1 MSFTKAVSL
10 LAIVAFAHIDSIA
23 QNVQLNILSQNAGI
37 VKKGQTLFIQVNIN
51 NTDPK
56 NHIGIYKI
64 RTQISVPQGIVSIAD
79 KDHVLPTGWTISSNN
94 GGTINLSNGKD
105 MIAANDGRVILIAI
119 KGIKLGGPETITG
132 QLSFADGTAP
142 GTATGTLKGDLAA
155 DNFSTTTC
163 TVIK

>member
-1 MSFTKAVSL
+1 MKQIFL
-10 LAIVAFAHIDSIA
+10 FAILFPFLVASNTTAA

-37 VKKGQTLFIQVNIN
+37 VNKGQTLFVQVNIN
-51 NTDPK
+51 NTDTK
-56 NHIGIYKI
+56 NHVGIYKV

-79 KDHVLPTGWTISSNN
+79 QGHVLPTGWAITSNN

-119 KGIKLGGPETITG
+119 KGNKIGGPETITG
-132 QLSFADGTAP
+132 QLSFSDGTAP
-142 GTATGTLKGDLAA
+142 GTATGTLKGDLTA

-163 TVIK
+163 EVR

>member
-1 MSFTKAVSL
+1 MKKIFSILL
-10 LAIVAFAHIDSIA
+10 LAVGVFFSKASMA
-23 QNVQLNILSQNAGI
+23 QNVLLNILSQNAGV

-64 RTQISVPQGIVSIAD
+64 RTQISVPQGIVSIEE
-79 KDHVLPTGWTISSNN
+79 KGHVLPTGWTISNNN

-119 KGIKLGGPETITG
+119 KGIKVGGPETITG

-163 TVIK
+163 QVK

>member
-1 MSFTKAVSL
+1 MKKLFSILL
-10 LAIVAFAHIDSIA
+10 LAVGVFFSKASVA
-23 QNVQLNILSQNAGI
+23 QNVLLNILSQNAGV

-64 RTQISVPQGIVSIAD
+64 RTQISVPQGIVSIEE
-79 KDHVLPTGWTISSNN
+79 KGHVLPTGWTISNNN

-119 KGIKLGGPETITG
+119 KGIKVGGPETITG

-163 TVIK
+163 QVK

>member
-1 MSFTKAVSL
+1 MKKLFSILLLSVGVFFSKASM
-10 LAIVAFAHIDSIA
+10 A
-23 QNVQLNILSQNAGI
+23 QNVLLNILSQNSGI

-56 NHIGIYKI
+56 NHIGVYKI
-64 RTQISVPQGIVSIAD
+64 RTQINVPQGLVRIEE
-79 KDHVLPTGWTISSNN
+79 KGHVLPTGWTISNNN

-119 KGIKLGGPETITG
+119 KGIKVGGPETITG
-132 QLSFADGTAP
+132 QLTFADGNPP

-155 DNFSTTTC
+155 DNFSSTTC
-163 TVIK
+163 QVK

>member
-1 MSFTKAVSL
+1 MQKIFSILL
-10 LAIVAFAHIDSIA
+10 LAVGVFFSKASMA
-23 QNVQLNILSQNAGI
+23 QNVLLNILSQNAGV

-64 RTQISVPQGIVSIAD
+64 RTQISVPQGIVSIEE
-79 KDHVLPTGWTISSNN
+79 KGHVLPTGWTISNNN

-119 KGIKLGGPETITG
+119 KGIKVGGPETITG

-163 TVIK
+163 QVK